1 MKRYALSC
9 FVCAAIAIAA
19 FAGPLPGAYGN
30 EPHPTL
36 EEMIGQM
43 LIFGFPGSRVEQ
55 KFPQAIARQLASGT
69 IGGVIFLKQNLKNRR
84 DARRLMHAFRA
95 AGSKARHTPLYVLD
109 QEGGRVQ
116 RLGPDVGVKTWP
128 SPASIGR
135 GPMTRAR
142 KQYDA
147 LAATLDAWGFNVN
160 LGPVVDVKINPANP
174 IISKLGRSF
183 SANPDRVTE
192 FAKVFVDAHRARGI
206 LTSLKHFP
214 GHGSSRQDSHLGFTD
229 ISRTWNGDKE
239 LAPFQALIT
248 SGSADMVMI
257 GHLYL
262 ARYQAQGETSK
273 YPATLSR
280 ALVTDVLRGEL
291 GFNGVVISDD
301 MEMGA
306 IRKHY
311 PAYDATLLAI
321 RAGIDLLIISN
332 SAKPDASLPEKYTAK
347 IKREAEQDPAL
358 RARIEESYR
367 RIIALKQRLR
377 PR

>member
-1 MKRYALSC
+1 MG
-9 FVCAAIAIAA
+9 IAA
-19 FAGPLPGAYGN
+19 FAGPLTRAYGN
-30 EPHPTL
+30 EPRPTL
-36 EEMIGQM
+36 DEMIGQM

-55 KFPQAIARQLASGT
+55 KFPQTIARQLASGT

-116 RLGPDVGVKTWP
+116 RLGPAVGIKTWP

-135 GPMTRAR
+135 GPMARAR

-160 LGPVVDVKINPANP
+160 LGPVVDVKVNPANP
-174 IISKLGRSF
+174 IIGKLGRSF
-183 SANPDRVTE
+183 SADPDRVTE
-192 FAKVFVDAHRARGI
+192 FAKVFIDTHRARGI

-229 ISRTWNGDKE
+229 ISRTWKGDKE
-239 LAPFQALIT
+239 LAPFRALIT

-262 ARYQAQGETSK
+262 ARYQAPGETRK

-280 ALVTDVLRGEL
+280 ELVTGVLRGEL

-306 IRKHY
+306 IRKLY
-311 PAYDATLLAI
+311 PAYEAALLAI

-332 SAKPDASLPEKYTAK
+332 SAKPDASLPEKYAAK
-347 IKREAEQDPAL
+347 IKREAEQDPSL
-358 RARIEESYR
+358 RARIEGSYA